1 MRDISRQRIGGGR
14 RGAFQER
21 RRSSFF
27 QPGTAVG
34 RGDAPTAT
42 ETGDARQG
50 RAAAAAADDKG
61 ARRRLGGRPPHKR
74 PSALRKTPVGLSS
87 PTQPAPRRD
96 DGRSL
101 DCTRVHRD
109 GEDSSPLGDDQDR
122 NCWQGASMSVAR
134 CIGTKPR
141 RGERN
146 SRRLCRRRRIPAP

>member
-50 RAAAAAADDKG
+50 RAAAAAPMIRAPVVASAAD
-61 ARRRLGGRPPHKR
+61 
-74 PSALRKTPVGLSS
+74 
-87 PTQPAPRRD
+87 
-96 DGRSL
+96 
-101 DCTRVHRD
+101 
-109 GEDSSPLGDDQDR
+109 
-122 NCWQGASMSVAR
+122 
-134 CIGTKPR
+134 
-141 RGERN
+141 
-146 SRRLCRRRRIPAP
+146 RRISDRLRSGKRQSAFRLPPSQPLDEMTAARSTARACTETEKTAHPLATIKTGIAGKGRR